1 MQVFRASTGS
11 RHLKHQQQSL
21 RLAGNSRSPTLR
33 PCRAYQQSQ
42 ASNALQQSAQLS
54 QQQQQQD
61 SLQEAEQQAFD
72 AERHQHIVE
81 DYDLTYW
88 HYQPWWLQPQM
99 VIGSGIAFLVASLI
113 LDDEPTL
120 KTAVLAAGP
129 VALYWG
135 IFLFLLPRSF
145 KKFAVNYIEQH
156 PEVEEPQF
164 QQEQL
169 QQQQQ
174 HQQQQQEQQ
183 QQQQQQ

>member
-1 MQVFRASTGS
+1 MQVFRASAGL
-11 RHLKHQQQSL
+11 RHVRHQQQL
-21 RLAGNSRSPTLR
+21 LQVAGIARTSTLR
-33 PCRAYQQSQ
+33 VCRAYQQSQ

-54 QQQQQQD
+54 QQQECMQETQQ
-61 SLQEAEQQAFD
+61 LAYD
-72 AERHQHIVE
+72 AERHQHIVD
-81 DYDLTYW
+81 DYNLTYW

-99 VIGSGIAFLVASLI
+99 VVGSGIAFLVASLI

-164 QQEQL
+164 QHEQL

-174 HQQQQQEQQ
+174 QQQQ
-183 QQQQQQ
+183 